1 MTFLTNVFQLYYFFF
16 SFPPFTFWNGTKINL
31 LRMSGKKVKRLSD
44 KMLSASFLFTHCP
57 STPKNIWKTSPHPLA
72 LKNWYSWPKSMWF
85 ALAPLTLNAFS
96 SKLENFL
103 CLSISFFVPSKG
115 ISSRWRIRIL
125 FQFSFL
131 SLERNF
137 QSRNFQNLLHILEHW
152 KQNLYNRCI
161 STSSY
166 E

>member
-1 MTFLTNVFQLYYFFF
+1 
-16 SFPPFTFWNGTKINL
+16 
-31 LRMSGKKVKRLSD
+31 
-44 KMLSASFLFTHCP
+44 
-57 STPKNIWKTSPHPLA
+57 
-72 LKNWYSWPKSMWF
+72 MWF